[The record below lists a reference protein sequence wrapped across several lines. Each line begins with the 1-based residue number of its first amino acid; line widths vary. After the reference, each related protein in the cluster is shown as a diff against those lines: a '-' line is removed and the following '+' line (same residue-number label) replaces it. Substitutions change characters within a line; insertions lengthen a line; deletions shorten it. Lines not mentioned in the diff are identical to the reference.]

1 MANRSPIPDT
11 LRHCCMEVV
20 FVLLPRVGGVGPG
33 VEASGFQV
41 DPFSDRLMSIQPVD
55 LVMTR
60 VPSPW
65 GSLMLA
71 SAIKVP
77 HLAVVVSPDC
87 DLVWVV
93 RAPLPVVVDRL
104 RAQDIPDDWAPPLAH
119 RRLGSG
125 QATAEVP
132 HAV

>member
-1 MANRSPIPDT
+1 M
-11 LRHCCMEVV
+11 
-20 FVLLPRVGGVGPG
+20 LLPRVGGVGPG

-41 DPFSDRLMSIQPVD
+41 DPFSDRLMSIRPLD
-55 LVMTR
+55 LVLTE

-65 GSLMLA
+65 GPLLLA

-77 HLAVVVSPDC
+77 NVVVAVSPDR

-93 RAPLPVVVDRL
+93 RAPLSVVAGRL
-104 RAQDIPDDWAPPLAH
+104 RAQDAPEDWHPPTVAR

-125 QATAEVP
+125 RSDAEVS

>member
-1 MANRSPIPDT
+1 
-11 LRHCCMEVV
+11 
-20 FVLLPRVGGVGPG
+20 VLLPRVGGVGPG
-33 VEASGFQV
+33 VKASGFQV
-41 DPFSDRLMSIQPVD
+41 DPFSDRLMSIRPLD
-55 LVMTR
+55 LVMTH

-65 GSLMLA
+65 GPLMLA

-77 HLAVVVSPDC
+77 HLAVAVSPDC

-104 RAQDIPDDWAPPLAH
+104 RTQNIPDDWAPPLAH

-125 QATAEVP
+125 PATAEVP

>member
-1 MANRSPIPDT
+1 M
-11 LRHCCMEVV
+11 
-20 FVLLPRVGGVGPG
+20 LLPRVGGVGPG

-41 DPFSDRLMSIQPVD
+41 DPCSDRLMSIQPLD
-55 LVMTR
+55 LVMTH

-65 GSLMLA
+65 GTLMLA

-77 HLAVVVSPDC
+77 NLVVAVSPDR

-93 RAPLPVVVDRL
+93 RAPIPVVAGQL
-104 RAQDIPDDWAPPLAH
+104 RSQNVPEDWAPPLAH

-125 QATAEVP
+125 RALAEVP

>member
-1 MANRSPIPDT
+1 M
-11 LRHCCMEVV
+11 
-20 FVLLPRVGGVGPG
+20 LLPRVEGVGPG

-41 DPFSDRLMSIQPVD
+41 DPFSDRLMSIRPLD
-55 LVMTR
+55 LVMAN

-65 GSLMLA
+65 GALLLA

-77 HLAVVVSPDC
+77 NLVVAVSPDR

-93 RAPLPVVVDRL
+93 RAPLPVVAGRL
-104 RAQDIPDDWAPPLAH
+104 RATDVPDDWHPPTVAH

-125 QATAEVP
+125 RSAAGVP

>member
-1 MANRSPIPDT
+1 M
-11 LRHCCMEVV
+11 
-20 FVLLPRVGGVGPG
+20 LLPRVRGVGPG

-41 DPFSDRLMSIQPVD
+41 DALSDRLMSIKPLD
-55 LVMTR
+55 LVITHAA
-60 VPSPW
+60 SPW
-65 GSLMLA
+65 GPLMLA
-71 SAIKVP
+71 SAIKLP

-104 RAQDIPDDWAPPLAH
+104 RAQNIPDDWSPPLAH
-119 RRLGSG
+119 RRRGSG